1 MVVPI
6 APISGDSKLGVI
18 LPSDTLAGLANDGAV
33 RIACLFIVAA
43 GLRETGVMNW
53 LVARVFGKP
62 DSLRAAQHRLLW
74 PTAIMSAFL
83 NNTPLVAMLLPVTQ
97 DWAKRHSIS
106 I

>member
-1 MVVPI
+1 MVVPL

-62 DSLRAAQHRLLW
+62 DSLRAAQHRLL
-74 PTAIMSAFL
+74 
-83 NNTPLVAMLLPVTQ
+83 
-97 DWAKRHSIS
+97 
-106 I
+106 